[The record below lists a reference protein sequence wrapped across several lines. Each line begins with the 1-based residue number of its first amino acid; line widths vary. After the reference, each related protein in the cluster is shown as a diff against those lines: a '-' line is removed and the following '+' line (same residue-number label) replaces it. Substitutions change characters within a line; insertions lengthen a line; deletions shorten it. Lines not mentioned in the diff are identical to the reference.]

1 MKSAINQVMAGKRT
15 DIDVAKLL
23 CDIGEASA
31 NASPVDL
38 FGLCL
43 RAQRVLDQVIDASD
57 SKSSISEAALLT
69 NFRAMNYKGQDYT
82 CGMAR
87 QLLKRFPRQLAALTL
102 VQTTWEGDSQ

>member
-1 MKSAINQVMAGKRT
+1 MKLAINQVTASNRAH
-15 DIDVAKLL
+15 IDVAQLL
-23 CDIGEASA
+23 RDIGEASA
-31 NASPVDL
+31 STSPVDL

-43 RAQRVLDQVIDASD
+43 RAQRVLDQVIVASN